1 MQGIPAHLE
10 HMAQAPAP
18 AAQPPPAAAPAQPAA
33 PAPAQPAEPA
43 QPAQPAQPQN
53 LFQLAQ
59 QRQQA
64 QQPGGG
70 GGGLPGLGA
79 GGAGGLS
86 SLAEHPQMQH
96 LRSVMAQNPQLAQPI
111 IQELAASNPALAQM
125 LGQNPEM
132 LAHFLSSALEA
143 EGDEGGQLPPGTQ
156 VVQVTEEERAAIER
170 VRPRL
175 LFFTRYAARC
185 C

>member
-1 MQGIPAHLE
+1 
-10 HMAQAPAP
+10 
-18 AAQPPPAAAPAQPAA
+18 
-33 PAPAQPAEPA
+33 
-43 QPAQPAQPQN
+43 
-53 LFQLAQ
+53 
-59 QRQQA
+59 
-64 QQPGGG
+64 
-70 GGGLPGLGA
+70 
-79 GGAGGLS
+79 
-86 SLAEHPQMQH
+86 MQH

-185 C
+185 G